1 MKDFDLEDLKARINP
16 QYSNTIGTESYERRL
31 CAEEIESLRARVA
44 ELEAMDEPIGFYY
57 PEDIIENTRV
67 FKCATTNND
76 YGTMQPLFRTP
87 PTTAA
92 ALKKAVEVCQIVIQA
107 KFEGGTAH
115 DALEAILSI
124 PSDDSALRELCNEI
138 AAQAYSLGFN
148 AIPSDRHHLE
158 EVVDRVL
165 TEKD

>member
-76 YGTMQPLFRTP
+76 YGTMQPLFRTT
-87 PTTAA
+87 PTVAA
-92 ALKKAVEVCQIVIQA
+92 ALRKAAEVCDTWANDLHDDRDVDDVI
-107 KFEGGTAH
+107 
-115 DALEAILSI
+115 LAI
-124 PSDDSALRELCNEI
+124 PHDDSALRELCNEI